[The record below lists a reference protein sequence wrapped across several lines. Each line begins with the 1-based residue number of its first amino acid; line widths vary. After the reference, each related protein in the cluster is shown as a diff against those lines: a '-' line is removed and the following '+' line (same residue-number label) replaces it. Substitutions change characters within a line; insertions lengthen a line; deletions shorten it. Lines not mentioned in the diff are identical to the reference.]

1 MRITVSFF
9 RMKICP
15 PDEETIAWIRDKI
28 VSRWGESPDL
38 ENVSDILNKS

>member
-1 MRITVSFF
+1 MRIIVSIF

-28 VSRWGESPDL
+28 VSRWGETPDL
-38 ENVSDILNKS
+38 EIVSDIVNNS